1 MSGVMI
7 IVIAWTLVFDSF
19 TIVVYFQ
26 TITIVAT
33 TNISSYYY
41 CFLYFYY
48 LTFDYI
54 SHYLHLMSTYLSS
67 ITIIANTAVTTT
79 IVKSYSKFHF

>member
-1 MSGVMI
+1 M
-7 IVIAWTLVFDSF
+7 IAWTLVFDSF

-26 TITIVAT
+26 TTTTVIT

-48 LTFDYI
+48 LTFNYI
-54 SHYLHLMSTYLSS
+54 GHYLPLMCTYLSS
-67 ITIIANTAVTTT
+67 IAIIANIAVTTT
-79 IVKSYSKFHF
+79 IAIKSYFWFHF